1 MTAAAHKSAEE
12 EPEPEVDLSK
22 LRERMRTLDVNAR
35 SQAEGYHEAEGE
47 DDAGEVDEEAFH
59 IPKNEPRRALK
70 LHLNPAELEE
80 MKREKEEADAA
91 RGM

>member
-1 MTAAAHKSAEE
+1 MEVHAAE

-35 SQAEGYHEAEGE
+35 SQAEGYRKGE
-47 DDAGEVDEEAFH
+47 DEDDDGEVDEEAFH
-59 IPKNEPRRALK
+59 IPKDEPNGARK
-70 LHLNPAELEE
+70 LRLNPAELEE

-91 RGM
+91 RGT